1 VPATQAEEDAAPVDK
16 LKPYVVPLV
25 ALALMLAWYFV
36 IRPML
41 AQSDADSGS
50 DEVEAPTR

>member
-1 VPATQAEEDAAPVDK
+1 VDK
-16 LKPYVVPLV
+16 LKPYLVPLV

-41 AQSDADSGS
+41 AQSDAEPGS
-50 DEVEAPTR
+50 NEVEASTR